1 MEPLKRMYVA
11 KFGTFEVSFASGE
24 MRRAGLKIRVQQQ
37 PLKLLQL
44 LLEHPGE
51 VVTREHLRNRLWA
64 NESFGDFDQAVNIA
78 IGKLRSVLGD
88 SAERPRYIETLP
100 KRGYRFIA
108 EVTFVDLE
116 ARAGGRLSVSPEF
129 SAQTSPAGASGP
141 VRLDAPLQTATVA
154 ETSQRRR
161 WTTSRILLA
170 ATLGLGTSVLAFWL
184 VSSWIHRPTIIR
196 SLAVL
201 PLENFSGDSS
211 QDYFA
216 DGMTDELITELA
228 QLRALRVVSRT
239 SVMIYKGTRKSLPE
253 IARELNVDAVV
264 EGSVLRSGDQ
274 VRITAQL
281 IQLPADKHLWAESYQ
296 GNVRD
301 TLAVQNRVARAIAEE
316 IRIEVSPR
324 ERAALTSA
332 REIDPEAY
340 EAYLKG
346 RYFWNKRTPEGL
358 KTAVGYFNEAVAKDP
373 NYAAAYSGLADAYAL
388 LGDWQYAVMPPK
400 EAMPLALS
408 AARKALELDD
418 SLAEA
423 HASLGFCLEG
433 FNWDFAAADK
443 EFHRA
448 IELNPGYATAHHWY
462 AWHLSL
468 IGQNREAIAEMKKA
482 QSLDPVSPV
491 VNADLAELLLISHL
505 PDESIEQNRKTI
517 EMNPGFASAHN
528 QLALAYIQ
536 KQMFDEAIVELNEAI
551 KLSGDNPIF
560 LANLA
565 RAYAESNRREKA
577 AKLLDNLKKR
587 SVPSSPLA
595 TEIAMIYT
603 ALGDKDQAMAWLEKG
618 YEERFN
624 PGVLERPC
632 FDRLRSD
639 PRFQNLM
646 RLIGLPS
653 VHNNSNVVLAP

>member
-161 WTTSRILLA
+161 WTTSQILLA

-332 REIDPEAY
+332 MEIDPEAY

-505 PDESIEQNRKTI
+505 PDESIEQSRKTI

-577 AKLLDNLKKR
+577 AKLLNNLKKR

-653 VHNNSNVVLAP
+653 MHNNPNVVLAP